1 MINLSTQ
8 HAKVL
13 AEDLRQRIKWKEA
26 IVPLNSL
33 EEQDLI
39 IYRIAL
45 EALEE
50 ALNERK
56 ITG

>member
-13 AEDLRQRIKWKEA
+13 DEDLRQRIKWKESMA
-26 IVPLNSL
+26 PLNSL

>member
-1 MINLSTQ
+1 MINLTTQ
-8 HAKVL
+8 HAKAL

-26 IVPLNSL
+26 IAPLNSL
-33 EEQDLI
+33 EAQDLI

>member
-1 MINLSTQ
+1 MINLTEQ
-8 HAKVL
+8 QAKVL

-26 IVPLNSL
+26 IAPLNSL
-33 EEQDLI
+33 ETQDLI

>member
-1 MINLSTQ
+1 MINLTTQ

-13 AEDLRQRIKWKEA
+13 AEDLRQRIKWKEGMA
-26 IVPLNSL
+26 PLNSL

>member
-1 MINLSTQ
+1 MINLTAQ
-8 HAKVL
+8 QAKVL
-13 AEDLRQRIKWKEA
+13 ADNLRQRIKWKEA
-26 IVPLNSL
+26 IAPLNSL
-33 EEQDLI
+33 EAKDLI

>member
-1 MINLSTQ
+1 MINLTEQ
-8 HAKVL
+8 QANVL

-26 IVPLNSL
+26 IAPLNSL
-33 EEQDLI
+33 EAQDLI

-56 ITG
+56 AIG

>member
-1 MINLSTQ
+1 MINLTNRE
-8 HAKVL
+8 ARALIK
-13 AEDLRQRIKWKEA
+13 DLRQRIAWKIELT
-26 IVPLNSL
+26 PLKHH
-33 EEQDLI
+33 ETQDLI